1 MRFRD
6 RARTTSSSTGHGR
19 SLPFGADL
27 GKQEPS
33 IALLGFFRDRGD
45 RSSRDLLDRAEAMQ
59 FFFPTE

>member
-6 RARTTSSSTGHGR
+6 RGRTTSSSTGHGR

-33 IALLGFFRDRGD
+33 IALLGFFRDHGNVLADGLR
-45 RSSRDLLDRAEAMQ
+45 RPLVARFA
-59 FFFPTE
+59 